1 MNIKTEN
8 THLRNTNWYDY
19 DAIKEQI
26 KNLHE
31 NRYKKT
37 ERIQS
42 GIKKKAEE
50 MKRNIIRRQA
60 KHI

>member
-8 THLRNTNWYDY
+8 AHVRNTNWYDY
-19 DAIKEQI
+19 DAIIE
-26 KNLHE
+26 NRNDLHE

-37 ERIQS
+37 ETIQS

-50 MKRNIIRRQA
+50 MKSNIIRRQA
-60 KHI
+60 KHY